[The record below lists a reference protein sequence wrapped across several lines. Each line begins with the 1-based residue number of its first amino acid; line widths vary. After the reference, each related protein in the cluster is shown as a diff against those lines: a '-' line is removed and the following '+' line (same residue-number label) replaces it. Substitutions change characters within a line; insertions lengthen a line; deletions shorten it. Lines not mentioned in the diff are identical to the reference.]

1 MSESRTLRNVFR
13 EAGKEFRKEMRE
25 AERALAMTHG
35 MLYKGEF
42 VFASIKMS
50 EGALTLLGE
59 KLRDIGTVL
68 AFKAELMALE
78 KGKTSIDKRIMKKVL
93 DELEKGSED
102 IGG

>member
-35 MLYKGEF
+35 VLYKGEF

-59 KLRDIGTVL
+59 KLGYWYSSCIQ
-68 AFKAELMALE
+68 
-78 KGKTSIDKRIMKKVL
+78 S
-93 DELEKGSED
+93 
-102 IGG
+102 